1 MNLSSIQ
8 NPSIAKS
15 IVAGE
20 VKQVRINENSE
31 ETISFPSHYPITL
44 FTQIFNH
51 KRLDYIPVH
60 WHNELQVIWTYE
72 GTLNYQI
79 NEETIEI
86 TGDSLLI
93 INKKQFHSSKTIHQ
107 NAKTLCINFHFDF
120 LHPTILREYIL
131 PLIGN
136 ESFAYHLLYLSPEQ
150 RMKLRRM
157 IEEKEKAINFFSVA
171 NFLLTVF
178 EEVIRE
184 FEYHEKKS
192 FQKEVQLF
200 NQLLNYVHENYQYS
214 ITIEDL
220 AKHGSINRNLCTN
233 LFKKYTQLS
242 PIKYVNKHRLYVARH
257 LIIETDASISDI
269 SEEVGFNQVSYF
281 VEQFRKCY
289 QISPLKYRKKFRKI

>member
-1 MNLSSIQ
+1 
-8 NPSIAKS
+8 
-15 IVAGE
+15 
-20 VKQVRINENSE
+20 
-31 ETISFPSHYPITL
+31 
-44 FTQIFNH
+44 
-51 KRLDYIPVH
+51 
-60 WHNELQVIWTYE
+60 
-72 GTLNYQI
+72 
-79 NEETIEI
+79 
-86 TGDSLLI
+86 
-93 INKKQFHSSKTIHQ
+93 
-107 NAKTLCINFHFDF
+107 
-120 LHPTILREYIL
+120 
-131 PLIGN
+131 
-136 ESFAYHLLYLSPEQ
+136 
-150 RMKLRRM
+150 MKLRRM